1 MESTTAEKQSFLVK
15 LAPFCAMRWIPL
27 GHTQDPALFYLPFGQ
42 ILTSPERPFTV
53 KELTAK
59 SRQFGEG
66 GRKVPEFLPL
76 SCQGGRENL
85 PGTIGVKYK
94 LIDWMQ
100 KSVLNL

>member
-1 MESTTAEKQSFLVK
+1 MDPSWPYSRSSPFLS
-15 LAPFCAMRWIPL
+15 AIWANINI
-27 GHTQDPALFYLPFGQ
+27 GQ
-42 ILTSPERPFTV
+42 PERPFTV

-94 LIDWMQ
+94 LIEWMQ
-100 KSVLNL
+100 KSLLNL